1 MQLEIRYSIKYI
13 SLEVSTASAHVLV
26 LQEYCS
32 YFSLFMVGYLIL
44 VQLFLIVKGYNSSY
58 TALKK
63 ILNVRPNSVRVYLV
77 SPLKRDIVS
86 KSGQQHL

>member
-1 MQLEIRYSIKYI
+1 
-13 SLEVSTASAHVLV
+13 
-26 LQEYCS
+26 
-32 YFSLFMVGYLIL
+32 MVGYLIL

-58 TALKK
+58 NALKK